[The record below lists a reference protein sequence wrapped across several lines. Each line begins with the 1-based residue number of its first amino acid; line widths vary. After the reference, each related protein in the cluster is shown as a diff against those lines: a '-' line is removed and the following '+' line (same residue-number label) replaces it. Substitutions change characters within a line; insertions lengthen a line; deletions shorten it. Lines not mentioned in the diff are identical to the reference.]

1 MGLNFRKSISLGK
14 GLKLNLSKSGPS
26 VSFGKSGFRQS
37 VNLKG
42 QARTTVGIPGTG
54 IYYTKNTNVKNVV
67 SGLTGGLTGK
77 GADAKGKKAAGKA
90 AAEPKAAA
98 AKAPKGTKA
107 AGAAA
112 AGAAAGATAAA
123 AKPAVNEELIAAS
136 KAKIEEFAAGI
147 DALKSVH
154 KQSDGYIDWE
164 AIANGAV
171 SGKLKELQ
179 PFAQS
184 VIAGDIDAYFKV
196 IAEVGPFDDLLEYGS
211 GFEVG
216 TDDPNLLEIE
226 FQVKSDDIIPTQYPD
241 MKANGEI
248 VMKDFTK
255 SAYYEL
261 VQDYVS
267 STMLRV
273 ARDTFALLPVKQ
285 VIIHAVDKVLNPATG
300 NDEEVTIAS
309 VKIKRDALATLNF
322 ERIDPSDCLESFESN
337 VKFKK
342 TTGYAPVDRVLA

>member
-54 IYYTKNTNVKNVV
+54 VYYTKTSNVKNIV
-67 SGLTGGLTGK
+67 GGLTGK
-77 GADAKGKKAAGKA
+77 DDSKGKKSTK
-90 AAEPKAAA
+90 KDTA
-98 AKAPKGTKA
+98 AKGSSTKA
-107 AGAAA
+107 AK
-112 AGAAAGATAAA
+112 TA
-123 AKPAVNEELIAAS
+123 PAEKQANEELIAKS
-136 KAKIEEFAAGI
+136 KAQLEEFAAGI
-147 DALKSVH
+147 EALKSVH

-171 SGKLKELQ
+171 SGQMKELQ

-184 VIAGDIDAYFKV
+184 VLTGDIDSYFKV
-196 IAEVGPFDDLLEYGS
+196 IEQVGPFDDLLEYGS

-216 TDDPNLLEIE
+216 TDDPKMMEIE

-241 MKANGEI
+241 MKASGEI
-248 VMKDFTK
+248 VMKDFSK

-273 ARDTFALLPVKQ
+273 ARDTFALLPVQQ
-285 VIIHAVDKVLNPATG
+285 VIIHAVDRVLNPATG
-300 NDEEVTIAS
+300 NDEEVTICS
-309 VKIKRDALATLNF
+309 VRLKRDALATLNF
-322 ERIDPSDCLESFESN
+322 ERIDPSDCLESFECN

-342 TTGYAPVDRVLA
+342 TSGYSPVDRVLA

>member
-67 SGLTGGLTGK
+67 SGLTGK
-77 GADAKGKKAAGKA
+77 AQEAKNKKAAGKA
-90 AAEPKAAA
+90 AAEPKAA
-98 AKAPKGTKA
+98 KAPKGTKA
-107 AGAAA
+107 AAGVA

-136 KAKIEEFAAGI
+136 KAKVEEFAAGI
-147 DALKSVH
+147 EALKSVH

-164 AIANGAV
+164 AVANGAV
-171 SGKLKELQ
+171 SGQMKELQ

-184 VIAGDIDAYFKV
+184 VLAGDIDSYFKV

-216 TDDPNLLEIE
+216 TDDPSLLEIE

-241 MKANGEI
+241 MKASGEI

-273 ARDTFALLPVKQ
+273 ARDTFALLPVRQ

-322 ERIDPSDCLESFESN
+322 ERIDPSECLESFESN

>member
-67 SGLTGGLTGK
+67 SGLTGK
-77 GADAKGKKAAGKA
+77 ANDAKNKKAAESKT
-90 AAEPKAAA
+90 
-98 AKAPKGTKA
+98 AKAPKGAKA
-107 AGAAA
+107 AGA
-112 AGAAAGATAAA
+112 AGAAAGTKAA

-136 KAKIEEFAAGI
+136 KAKVEEFAAGI
-147 DALKSVH
+147 EALKSVH

-171 SGKLKELQ
+171 SGQMKELQ

-184 VIAGDIDAYFKV
+184 VLAGDIDAYFKV

-216 TDDPNLLEIE
+216 TDDPKVMQIE
-226 FQVKSDDIIPTQYPD
+226 FQVKSDSIVPTQYPD
-241 MKANGEI
+241 MKANGEL

-273 ARDTFALLPVKQ
+273 ARDTFALLPVQ
-285 VIIHAVDKVLNPATG
+285 YVLIHAVDKILNPATG

-322 ERIDPSDCLESFESN
+322 ERIDPSECLESFESN

>member
-67 SGLTGGLTGK
+67 SGLTGK
-77 GADAKGKKAAGKA
+77 AQEAKNKKAAGKA
-90 AAEPKAAA
+90 AAEPKAA
-98 AKAPKGTKA
+98 KAPKGTKA
-107 AGAAA
+107 AAGVA

-136 KAKIEEFAAGI
+136 KAKVEEFAAEI
-147 DALKSVH
+147 EALKSVH

-164 AIANGAV
+164 AVANGAV
-171 SGKLKELQ
+171 SGQMKELQ

-184 VIAGDIDAYFKV
+184 VLAGDIDSYFKV

-216 TDDPNLLEIE
+216 TDDPSLLEIE

-273 ARDTFALLPVKQ
+273 ARDTFALLPVRQ

>member
-37 VNLKG
+37 INLKG

-54 IYYTKNTNVKNVV
+54 VYYTKTSNVKNVV
-67 SGLTGGLTGK
+67 GGLTGK
-77 GADAKGKKAAGKA
+77 DTKGKKGKA
-90 AAEPKAAA
+90 DADSKKA
-98 AKAPKGTKA
+98 AKAAP
-107 AGAAA
+107 
-112 AGAAAGATAAA
+112 A
-123 AKPAVNEELIAAS
+123 AKANTEELIAQSQAQ
-136 KAKIEEFAAGI
+136 IQEFAAGI
-147 DALKSVH
+147 EALKSVH

-164 AIANGAV
+164 TIKNGAV
-171 SGKLKELQ
+171 SGELRELV
-179 PFAQS
+179 PFAES
-184 VIAGDIDAYFKV
+184 VLAGDIDSYYKV

-216 TDDPNLLEIE
+216 TDDPRMLEVE
-226 FQVKSDDIIPTQYPD
+226 FQVKSDEIIPTEYPD
-241 MKANGEI
+241 MKASGEL
-248 VMKDFTK
+248 VMKEFSK

-273 ARDTFALLPVKQ
+273 ARDSFALLPIQQ

-300 NDEEVTIAS
+300 NDEEVTICS

-322 ERIDPSDCLESFESN
+322 ERIDPSDCLESFECN

-342 TTGYAPVDRVLA
+342 TSGYSPVDRVLA

>member
-54 IYYTKNTNVKNVV
+54 VYYTKTSNVKNIV
-67 SGLTGGLTGK
+67 GGLTGK
-77 GADAKGKKAAGKA
+77 DDSKGKKSTKKDTAAKGSSTK
-90 AAEPKAAA
+90 A
-98 AKAPKGTKA
+98 AKAAP
-107 AGAAA
+107 
-112 AGAAAGATAAA
+112 A
-123 AKPAVNEELIAAS
+123 AKQVNEELIAQS
-136 KAKIEEFAAGI
+136 KAKLEEFAAGI
-147 DALKSVH
+147 EALKSVH

-164 AIANGAV
+164 AVANGAV
-171 SGKLKELQ
+171 SGQIRELQ

-184 VIAGDIDAYFKV
+184 VLAGDIDAYFRV
-196 IAEVGPFDDLLEYGS
+196 IEQVGPFDDLLEYGS

-216 TDDPNLLEIE
+216 TDDPKIMEIE
-226 FQVKSDDIIPTQYPD
+226 FQVKSGDIIPTQYPD
-241 MKANGEI
+241 MKASGEI
-248 VMKDFTK
+248 VMKDFSK
-255 SAYYEL
+255 SAYFEL

-273 ARDTFALLPVKQ
+273 ARDTFALLPVQ
-285 VIIHAVDKVLNPATG
+285 TVIIHAVDKILNPATG

-309 VKIKRDALATLNF
+309 AKIKRDAMATLNF

-342 TTGYAPVDRVLA
+342 TTGYSPVDRVLP

>member
-54 IYYTKNTNVKNVV
+54 VYYTKTSNVKNIV
-67 SGLTGGLTGK
+67 GGLTGK
-77 GADAKGKKAAGKA
+77 DDSKGKKSTKKDTAAKGSSTK
-90 AAEPKAAA
+90 A
-98 AKAPKGTKA
+98 AKAAP
-107 AGAAA
+107 
-112 AGAAAGATAAA
+112 A
-123 AKPAVNEELIAAS
+123 AKQVNEELIAQS
-136 KAKIEEFAAGI
+136 KAQLEEFAAGI
-147 DALKSVH
+147 EALKSVH

-164 AIANGAV
+164 AVANGAV
-171 SGKLKELQ
+171 SGQIRELQ

-184 VIAGDIDAYFKV
+184 VLAGDIDAYFRV
-196 IAEVGPFDDLLEYGS
+196 IEQVGPFDDLLEYGS

-216 TDDPNLLEIE
+216 TDDPKIMEIE
-226 FQVKSDDIIPTQYPD
+226 FQVKSGDIIPTQYPD
-241 MKANGEI
+241 MKASGEI
-248 VMKDFTK
+248 VMKDFSK
-255 SAYYEL
+255 SAYFER

-273 ARDTFALLPVKQ
+273 ARDTFALLPVQ
-285 VIIHAVDKVLNPATG
+285 TVIIHAVDKILNPATG

-309 VKIKRDALATLNF
+309 AKIKRDAMATLNF

-342 TTGYAPVDRVLA
+342 TTGYSPVDRVLP

>member
-1 MGLNFRKSISLGK
+1 MHMGLNFRKSISLGK

-54 IYYTKNTNVKNVV
+54 IYYTKTNNVKNLV
-67 SGLTGGLTGK
+67 GGLTGNK
-77 GADAKGKKAAGKA
+77 ETASKGKKGSGKA
-90 AAEPKAAA
+90 SETKASSKGASAKA
-98 AKAPKGTKA
+98 AKAAP
-107 AGAAA
+107 
-112 AGAAAGATAAA
+112 A
-123 AKPAVNEELIAAS
+123 AKQVNEELIAQS
-136 KAKIEEFAAGI
+136 KAQLEEFAAGI
-147 DALKSVH
+147 EALKSIH

-164 AIANGAV
+164 AVANGAV
-171 SGKLKELQ
+171 SGQIKELQ

-184 VIAGDIDAYFKV
+184 VLAGDIDAYFRV
-196 IAEVGPFDDLLEYGS
+196 IEQVGPFDDLLEYGS

-216 TDDPNLLEIE
+216 TDDPKMMEIE
-226 FQVKSDDIIPTQYPD
+226 FQVKSDSIIPTQYPD
-241 MKANGEI
+241 MKASGEI
-248 VMKDFTK
+248 VMKDFSK

-273 ARDTFALLPVKQ
+273 ARDTFALLPVQQ

-300 NDEEVTIAS
+300 NDEEVTVCS

-337 VKFKK
+337 VKFRK
-342 TTGYAPVDRVLA
+342 TTGYAPVDRILA

>member
-67 SGLTGGLTGK
+67 GALTGK
-77 GADAKGKKAAGKA
+77 KDDAKGKKAAGKG
-90 AAEPKAAA
+90 AAESKAASGKAASAKA
-98 AKAPKGTKA
+98 AKAAPA
-107 AGAAA
+107 A
-112 AGAAAGATAAA
+112 
-123 AKPAVNEELIAAS
+123 PAVNEELIAKS
-136 KAKIEEFAAGI
+136 KAQVEEFAAGI
-147 DALKSVH
+147 EALKSVH

-164 AIANGAV
+164 AVANGAV
-171 SGKLKELQ
+171 GQYKELQ

-184 VIAGDIDAYFKV
+184 VLAGDIDAYFKV

-216 TDDPNLLEIE
+216 TDDPKMLEIE
-226 FQVKSDDIIPTQYPD
+226 FQVKSDSIIPTQYPD

-248 VMKDFTK
+248 VMKDFSKT
-255 SAYYEL
+255 AYYEL

-273 ARDTFALLPVKQ
+273 ARDTFALLPVQ
-285 VIIHAVDKVLNPATG
+285 IVIIHAVDKVLNPATG
-300 NDEEVTIAS
+300 NDEEVTVCSA
-309 VKIKRDALATLNF
+309 KIKRDALATLNF

-337 VKFKK
+337 VKFRK
-342 TTGYAPVDRVLA
+342 TAGYAPVDRVLA

>member
-1 MGLNFRKSISLGK
+1 MGLDFRKSISLGK

-67 SGLTGGLTGK
+67 SGLTGK
-77 GADAKGKKAAGKA
+77 AQEAKNKKAAGKA
-90 AAEPKAAA
+90 AAEPKAA
-98 AKAPKGTKA
+98 KAPKGTKA
-107 AGAAA
+107 AAGVA

-136 KAKIEEFAAGI
+136 KAKVEEFAAGI
-147 DALKSVH
+147 EALKSVH

-164 AIANGAV
+164 AVANGAV
-171 SGKLKELQ
+171 SGQMKELQ

-184 VIAGDIDAYFKV
+184 VLAGDIDSYFKV

-216 TDDPNLLEIE
+216 TDDPSLLEIE

-241 MKANGEI
+241 MKASGEI

-273 ARDTFALLPVKQ
+273 ARDTFALLPVRQ

>member
-37 VNLKG
+37 INLKG
-42 QARTTVGIPGTG
+42 NARTTVGIPGTG

-67 SGLTGGLTGK
+67 SSLTGK
-77 GADAKGKKAAGKA
+77 AQDAKNKKAAGKA
-90 AAEPKAAA
+90 AAEPKAAKG
-98 AKAPKGTKA
+98 AK
-107 AGAAA
+107 AAA
-112 AGAAAGATAAA
+112 AGAAGAAVGAKAA

-147 DALKSVH
+147 EALKSVH

-164 AIANGAV
+164 ALANGAV
-171 SGKLKELQ
+171 SGQLKELQ

-184 VIAGDIDAYFKV
+184 VLAGDIDAYFNV

-216 TDDPNLLEIE
+216 TDDPQIMQIE
-226 FQVKSDDIIPTQYPD
+226 FQVKSGDIVPTQYPD
-241 MKANGEI
+241 MKANGEL

-273 ARDTFALLPVKQ
+273 ARDTFALLPVKT
-285 VIIHAVDKVLNPATG
+285 VLIHAVDKVLNPATG

-337 VKFKK
+337 IRFKK

>member
-54 IYYTKNTNVKNVV
+54 IYYTKTSNVKNIV
-67 SGLTGGLTGK
+67 GGLTGK
-77 GADAKGKKAAGKA
+77 DDSKGKKSTK
-90 AAEPKAAA
+90 KDTT
-98 AKAPKGTKA
+98 AKGSSTKA
-107 AGAAA
+107 AKVAP
-112 AGAAAGATAAA
+112 A
-123 AKPAVNEELIAAS
+123 AKQVNEELIAQS
-136 KAKIEEFAAGI
+136 KAQLEEFAAGI
-147 DALKSVH
+147 EALKSVH

-164 AIANGAV
+164 SVANGAV
-171 SGKLKELQ
+171 SGQIRELQ

-184 VIAGDIDAYFKV
+184 VLAGDIDAYFRV
-196 IAEVGPFDDLLEYGS
+196 IEQVGPFDDLLEYGS

-216 TDDPNLLEIE
+216 TDDPKIMEIE
-226 FQVKSDDIIPTQYPD
+226 FQVKSGDIIPTQYPD
-241 MKANGEI
+241 MKASGEI
-248 VMKDFTK
+248 VMKDFSK
-255 SAYYEL
+255 SAYFEL

-273 ARDTFALLPVKQ
+273 ARDTFALLPVQ
-285 VIIHAVDKVLNPATG
+285 TVIIHAVDKILNPATG

-309 VKIKRDALATLNF
+309 AKIKRDAMATLNF

-342 TTGYAPVDRVLA
+342 TTGYSPVDRVLP

>member
-67 SGLTGGLTGK
+67 SGLTGK
-77 GADAKGKKAAGKA
+77 ANDAKNKKAADTK
-90 AAEPKAAA
+90 A
-98 AKAPKGTKA
+98 AKAPKGAK
-107 AGAAA
+107 A
-112 AGAAAGATAAA
+112 AGAAAGAAGVAAGTKA

-136 KAKIEEFAAGI
+136 KAKVEEFAAGI
-147 DALKSVH
+147 EALKSVH

-171 SGKLKELQ
+171 GQFKELQ

-184 VIAGDIDAYFKV
+184 VLAGDIDAYFNV

-216 TDDPNLLEIE
+216 TDDPKVMQIE
-226 FQVKSDDIIPTQYPD
+226 FQVKSDDVVPTQYPD
-241 MKANGEI
+241 MKASGEL

-273 ARDTFALLPVKQ
+273 ARDTFALLPVQ
-285 VIIHAVDKVLNPATG
+285 YVLVHAVDKILNPATG

>member
-67 SGLTGGLTGK
+67 SGLTGK
-77 GADAKGKKAAGKA
+77 AQEAKNKKAAGKA
-90 AAEPKAAA
+90 AVEPKA

-107 AGAAA
+107 AAGVA

-136 KAKIEEFAAGI
+136 KAKVEEFAAGI
-147 DALKSVH
+147 EALKSVH

-164 AIANGAV
+164 AVANGAV
-171 SGKLKELQ
+171 SGQMKELQ

-184 VIAGDIDAYFKV
+184 VLAGDIDSYFKV

-216 TDDPNLLEIE
+216 TDDPSLLEIE

-241 MKANGEI
+241 MKASGEI

-273 ARDTFALLPVKQ
+273 ARDTFALLPVRQ

>member
-54 IYYTKNTNVKNVV
+54 IYYTKTNNVKNLV
-67 SGLTGGLTGK
+67 GGLTGNKETAAK
-77 GADAKGKKAAGKA
+77 GKKGAGKAADAKGSAGKGTGKA
-90 AAEPKAAA
+90 AAVKAAPA
-98 AKAPKGTKA
+98 AKQ
-107 AGAAA
+107 
-112 AGAAAGATAAA
+112 
-123 AKPAVNEELIAAS
+123 VNEELIAQS
-136 KAKIEEFAAGI
+136 KAKLEEFAAGI
-147 DALKSVH
+147 EALKSVH

-164 AIANGAV
+164 AVANGAV
-171 SGKLKELQ
+171 SGQIRELQ

-184 VIAGDIDAYFKV
+184 VLAGDIDAYFKV
-196 IAEVGPFDDLLEYGS
+196 IEQVDPFDDLLEYGS

-216 TDDPNLLEIE
+216 TDDPKMMEIE
-226 FQVKSDDIIPTQYPD
+226 FQVKSSEIIPTEYPD
-241 MKANGEI
+241 MKASGEI
-248 VMKDFTK
+248 VMKAFSKT
-255 SAYYEL
+255 AYYEL

-273 ARDTFALLPVKQ
+273 ARDTFALLPVQQ

-300 NDEEVTIAS
+300 NDEEVTICS
-309 VKIKRDALATLNF
+309 VRIKRDAMATLNF
-322 ERIDPSDCLESFESN
+322 ERIDPSDCVESFESN
-337 VKFKK
+337 VKFRK
-342 TTGYAPVDRVLA
+342 TTGYAPVDRILA

>member
-37 VNLKG
+37 INLKG

-54 IYYTKNTNVKNVV
+54 IYYTKTNDVKKVV
-67 SGLTGGLTGK
+67 GGLTGK
-77 GADAKGKKAAGKA
+77 FQDAKAKKAAGKT
-90 AAEPKAAA
+90 AAEPKAP
-98 AKAPKGTKA
+98 KATKA
-107 AGAAA
+107 AAPAP
-112 AGAAAGATAAA
+112 
-123 AKPAVNEELIAAS
+123 AKSAVNEELIAQS
-136 KAKIEEFAAGI
+136 KARVEEFAAGI

-164 AIANGAV
+164 AVANGAV
-171 SGKLKELQ
+171 SGQLKELQ

-184 VIAGDIDAYFKV
+184 VLAGDIDAYFQV
-196 IAEVGPFDDLLEYGS
+196 ISEVGPFDDLLEYGS

-216 TDDPNLLEIE
+216 TDDPKKMEIE
-226 FQVKSDDIIPTQYPD
+226 FQVKSDSVIPTQYPD

-273 ARDTFALLPVKQ
+273 ARDTFALLPVQQ

-300 NDEEVTIAS
+300 NDEEVTICS
-309 VKIKRDALATLNF
+309 VRLKRDALATLNF

-342 TTGYAPVDRVLA
+342 TTGYSPVDRILA

>member
-14 GLKLNLSKSGPS
+14 GLKLHLSKSGPS

-67 SGLTGGLTGK
+67 SGLTGK
-77 GADAKGKKAAGKA
+77 AQEAKNKKAAGKA
-90 AAEPKAAA
+90 AAEPKAA
-98 AKAPKGTKA
+98 KAPKGTKA
-107 AGAAA
+107 AAGVA

-136 KAKIEEFAAGI
+136 KAKVEEFAAGI
-147 DALKSVH
+147 EALKSVH

-164 AIANGAV
+164 AVANGAV
-171 SGKLKELQ
+171 SGQMKELQ

-184 VIAGDIDAYFKV
+184 VLAGDIDSYFKV

-216 TDDPNLLEIE
+216 TDDPSLLEIE

-241 MKANGEI
+241 MKASGEI

-273 ARDTFALLPVKQ
+273 ARDTFALLPVRQ

>member
-37 VNLKG
+37 INLKG

-67 SGLTGGLTGK
+67 GGLTGK
-77 GADAKGKKAAGKA
+77 VNDAKNKKAADTK
-90 AAEPKAAA
+90 A
-98 AKAPKGTKA
+98 AKAPKGAK
-107 AGAAA
+107 A
-112 AGAAAGATAAA
+112 AGAAAGAAGAAGVAAGTKA

-136 KAKIEEFAAGI
+136 KAKVEEFAAGI
-147 DALKSVH
+147 EALKSVH

-171 SGKLKELQ
+171 GQFKDLQ

-184 VIAGDIDAYFKV
+184 VLAGDIDAYFNV

-216 TDDPNLLEIE
+216 TDDPKVMQIE
-226 FQVKSDDIIPTQYPD
+226 FQVKSDDVVPTQYPD
-241 MKANGEI
+241 MKANGEL

-273 ARDTFALLPVKQ
+273 ARDTFALLPVQ
-285 VIIHAVDKVLNPATG
+285 YVLVHAVDKILNPATG

-337 VKFKK
+337 VKFRK

>member
-54 IYYTKNTNVKNVV
+54 IYYTKTNNVKNLV
-67 SGLTGGLTGK
+67 GGLTGNKNTSAK
-77 GADAKGKKAAGKA
+77 GKKGTGKAADAKGTSGKA
-90 AAEPKAAA
+90 AAKSAKAAPA
-98 AKAPKGTKA
+98 AKQ
-107 AGAAA
+107 
-112 AGAAAGATAAA
+112 
-123 AKPAVNEELIAAS
+123 VNEELIAQS
-136 KAKIEEFAAGI
+136 KAKLEEFAAGI
-147 DALKSVH
+147 EALKSVH

-171 SGKLKELQ
+171 SGQFKSLQ

-184 VIAGDIDAYFKV
+184 VLAGDIDAYFKV
-196 IAEVGPFDDLLEYGS
+196 IEQVDPFDDLLEYGS

-216 TDDPNLLEIE
+216 TDDPKMMEIE
-226 FQVKSDDIIPTQYPD
+226 FQVKSGEIIPTEYPD
-241 MKANGEI
+241 MKASGEI
-248 VMKDFTK
+248 VMKAFSK

-273 ARDTFALLPVKQ
+273 ARDTFALLPVQQ

-300 NDEEVTIAS
+300 NDEEVTICS
-309 VKIKRDALATLNF
+309 VKIKRDAMATLNF

-337 VKFKK
+337 VKFRK
-342 TTGYAPVDRVLA
+342 TAGYAPVDRILA

>member
-54 IYYTKNTNVKNVV
+54 VYYTKTSNVKNIV
-67 SGLTGGLTGK
+67 GGLTGK
-77 GADAKGKKAAGKA
+77 DDSKGKKSTKKDTAAKGSSTK
-90 AAEPKAAA
+90 A
-98 AKAPKGTKA
+98 AKAAP
-107 AGAAA
+107 
-112 AGAAAGATAAA
+112 A
-123 AKPAVNEELIAAS
+123 AKQVNEELIAQS
-136 KAKIEEFAAGI
+136 KAQLEEFAAGI
-147 DALKSVH
+147 EALKSVH

-164 AIANGAV
+164 ALANGAV
-171 SGKLKELQ
+171 SGQIRELQ

-184 VIAGDIDAYFKV
+184 VLAGDIDAYFRV
-196 IAEVGPFDDLLEYGS
+196 IEQVGPFDDLLEYGS

-216 TDDPNLLEIE
+216 TDDPKIMEIE
-226 FQVKSDDIIPTQYPD
+226 FQVKSGDIIPTQYPD
-241 MKANGEI
+241 MKASGEI
-248 VMKDFTK
+248 VMKDFSK
-255 SAYYEL
+255 SAYFEL

-273 ARDTFALLPVKQ
+273 ARDTFALLPVQ
-285 VIIHAVDKVLNPATG
+285 TVIIHAVDKILNPATG

-309 VKIKRDALATLNF
+309 AKIKRDAMATLNF

-342 TTGYAPVDRVLA
+342 TTGYSPVDRVLP

>member
-54 IYYTKNTNVKNVV
+54 VYYTKTSNVKNIV
-67 SGLTGGLTGK
+67 GGLTGK
-77 GADAKGKKAAGKA
+77 DDSKGKKSTKKDTAAKGSSTK
-90 AAEPKAAA
+90 A
-98 AKAPKGTKA
+98 AKAAP
-107 AGAAA
+107 
-112 AGAAAGATAAA
+112 A
-123 AKPAVNEELIAAS
+123 AKQVNEELIAQS
-136 KAKIEEFAAGI
+136 KAQLEEFAAGI
-147 DALKSVH
+147 EALKSVH

-164 AIANGAV
+164 AVANGAV
-171 SGKLKELQ
+171 SGQIRELQ

-184 VIAGDIDAYFKV
+184 VLAGDIDAYFRV
-196 IAEVGPFDDLLEYGS
+196 IEQVGPFDDLLEYGS

-216 TDDPNLLEIE
+216 TDDPKIMEIE
-226 FQVKSDDIIPTQYPD
+226 FQVKSGDIIPTQYPD
-241 MKANGEI
+241 MKASGEI
-248 VMKDFTK
+248 VMKDFSK
-255 SAYYEL
+255 SAYFEL

-273 ARDTFALLPVKQ
+273 ARDTFALLPVQ
-285 VIIHAVDKVLNPATG
+285 TVIIHAVDKILNPATG

-309 VKIKRDALATLNF
+309 AKIKRDAMATLNF

-337 VKFKK
+337 VKFKT
-342 TTGYAPVDRVLA
+342 TTGYSPVDRVLP

>member
-54 IYYTKNTNVKNVV
+54 VYYTKTSNVKNIV
-67 SGLTGGLTGK
+67 GGLTGK
-77 GADAKGKKAAGKA
+77 DDSKGKKSTKKDTAAKGSSTKVAKA
-90 AAEPKAAA
+90 APA
-98 AKAPKGTKA
+98 AKQ
-107 AGAAA
+107 
-112 AGAAAGATAAA
+112 
-123 AKPAVNEELIAAS
+123 VNEELIAQS
-136 KAKIEEFAAGI
+136 KAQLEEFAAGI
-147 DALKSVH
+147 EALKSVH

-164 AIANGAV
+164 AVANGAV
-171 SGKLKELQ
+171 SGQIRELQ

-184 VIAGDIDAYFKV
+184 VLAGDIDAYFRV
-196 IAEVGPFDDLLEYGS
+196 IEQVGPFDDLLEYGS

-216 TDDPNLLEIE
+216 TDDPKIMEIE
-226 FQVKSDDIIPTQYPD
+226 FQVKSGDIIPTQYPD
-241 MKANGEI
+241 MKASGEI
-248 VMKDFTK
+248 VMKDFSK
-255 SAYYEL
+255 SAYFEL

-273 ARDTFALLPVKQ
+273 ARDTFALLPVQ
-285 VIIHAVDKVLNPATG
+285 TVIIHAVDKILNPATG

-309 VKIKRDALATLNF
+309 AKIKRDAMATLNF

-342 TTGYAPVDRVLA
+342 TTGYSPVDRVLP

>member
-37 VNLKG
+37 INLKG

-54 IYYTKNTNVKNVV
+54 VYYTKTSNVKNVV
-67 SGLTGGLTGK
+67 GGLTGK
-77 GADAKGKKAAGKA
+77 DTKGKKGKA
-90 AAEPKAAA
+90 DADSKKA
-98 AKAPKGTKA
+98 AKAAP
-107 AGAAA
+107 
-112 AGAAAGATAAA
+112 A
-123 AKPAVNEELIAAS
+123 AKANNEELIAQSQAQ
-136 KAKIEEFAAGI
+136 IQEFAAGI
-147 DALKSVH
+147 EALKSVH

-164 AIANGAV
+164 TIKNGAV
-171 SGKLKELQ
+171 SGELRELV
-179 PFAQS
+179 PFAES
-184 VIAGDIDAYFKV
+184 VLAGDIDSYYKV

-216 TDDPNLLEIE
+216 TDDPRMLEVE
-226 FQVKSDDIIPTQYPD
+226 FQVKSDEIIPTEYPD
-241 MKANGEI
+241 MKASGEL
-248 VMKDFTK
+248 VMKDFSK

-273 ARDTFALLPVKQ
+273 ARDSFALLPIQQ

-300 NDEEVTIAS
+300 NDEEVTICS

-322 ERIDPSDCLESFESN
+322 ERIDPSDCLESFECN

-342 TTGYAPVDRVLA
+342 TSGYSPVDRVLA

>member
-26 VSFGKSGFRQS
+26 VSFGK
-37 VNLKG
+37 NLKG

-54 IYYTKNTNVKNVV
+54 IYYTKTSNVKNLV
-67 SGLTGGLTGK
+67 GGLTGK
-77 GADAKGKKAAGKA
+77 DDSKGKKSTKKDTAAKGTSAKA
-90 AAEPKAAA
+90 AKEAKAAP
-98 AKAPKGTKA
+98 AKQ
-107 AGAAA
+107 
-112 AGAAAGATAAA
+112 
-123 AKPAVNEELIAAS
+123 VNEELIAES
-136 KAKIEEFAAGI
+136 KARLEEFAQGI
-147 DALKSVH
+147 EALKSVH

-164 AIANGAV
+164 AVANGAV
-171 SGKLKELQ
+171 SGQIKELQ

-184 VIAGDIDAYFKV
+184 VLAGDIDAYFRV
-196 IAEVGPFDDLLEYGS
+196 IEQVGPFDDLLEYGS

-216 TDDPNLLEIE
+216 TDDPKMMEIE
-226 FQVKSDDIIPTQYPD
+226 FQVKSDEIIPTQYPD
-241 MKANGEI
+241 MKASGEI
-248 VMKDFTK
+248 VMKDFSK

-273 ARDTFALLPVKQ
+273 ARDTFALLPV
-285 VIIHAVDKVLNPATG
+285 HKVLNPATG
-300 NDEEVTIAS
+300 NDEEVTICSA
-309 VKIKRDALATLNF
+309 KIKRDAMATLNF

-342 TTGYAPVDRVLA
+342 TTGYSPVDRVLA

>member
-67 SGLTGGLTGK
+67 GALTGK
-77 GADAKGKKAAGKA
+77 KDDAKGKKAAGKG
-90 AAEPKAAA
+90 AAETKAASGKAAPAKA
-98 AKAPKGTKA
+98 AKAAPA
-107 AGAAA
+107 A
-112 AGAAAGATAAA
+112 
-123 AKPAVNEELIAAS
+123 PAVNEELIAKS
-136 KAKIEEFAAGI
+136 KAQVEEFAAGI
-147 DALKSVH
+147 EALKSVH

-164 AIANGAV
+164 AVANGAV
-171 SGKLKELQ
+171 GQYKELQ

-184 VIAGDIDAYFKV
+184 VLAGDIDAYFKV

-216 TDDPNLLEIE
+216 TDDPKMLEIE
-226 FQVKSDDIIPTQYPD
+226 FQVKSDAIIPTQYPD

-248 VMKDFTK
+248 VMKDFSKT
-255 SAYYEL
+255 AYYEL

-273 ARDTFALLPVKQ
+273 ARDTFALLPVQ
-285 VIIHAVDKVLNPATG
+285 TVIIHAVDKVLNPATG
-300 NDEEVTIAS
+300 NDEEVTVCSA
-309 VKIKRDALATLNF
+309 KIKRDALATLNF

-337 VKFKK
+337 VKFRK
-342 TTGYAPVDRVLA
+342 TAGYAPVDRVLA

>member
-54 IYYTKNTNVKNVV
+54 IYYTKTNNVKNLV
-67 SGLTGGLTGK
+67 GGLTGNKDTAAK
-77 GADAKGKKAAGKA
+77 GKKGTGKAADAKGSAGKGTGKA
-90 AAEPKAAA
+90 AAVKAAPA
-98 AKAPKGTKA
+98 AKQ
-107 AGAAA
+107 
-112 AGAAAGATAAA
+112 
-123 AKPAVNEELIAAS
+123 VNEELIAQS
-136 KAKIEEFAAGI
+136 KAKLEEFAAGI
-147 DALKSVH
+147 EALKSVH

-164 AIANGAV
+164 AVANGAV
-171 SGKLKELQ
+171 SGQIRELQ

-184 VIAGDIDAYFKV
+184 VLAGDIDAYFKV
-196 IAEVGPFDDLLEYGS
+196 IEQVDPFDDLLEYGS

-216 TDDPNLLEIE
+216 TDDPKMMEIE
-226 FQVKSDDIIPTQYPD
+226 FQVKSSEIIPTEYPD
-241 MKANGEI
+241 MKASGEI
-248 VMKDFTK
+248 VMKAFSKT
-255 SAYYEL
+255 AYYEL

-273 ARDTFALLPVKQ
+273 ARDTFALLPVQQ

-300 NDEEVTIAS
+300 NDEEVTICS
-309 VKIKRDALATLNF
+309 VRIKRDAMATLNF
-322 ERIDPSDCLESFESN
+322 ERIDPSDCVESFESN
-337 VKFKK
+337 VKFRK
-342 TTGYAPVDRVLA
+342 TTGYAPVDRILA

>member
-54 IYYTKNTNVKNVV
+54 IYYTKTNNVKNLV
-67 SGLTGGLTGK
+67 GGLTGK
-77 GADAKGKKAAGKA
+77 DDSKGKKSTKKDTAAKGTSAKA
-90 AAEPKAAA
+90 AKEAKAAPA
-98 AKAPKGTKA
+98 AKQ
-107 AGAAA
+107 
-112 AGAAAGATAAA
+112 
-123 AKPAVNEELIAAS
+123 VNEELIAES
-136 KAKIEEFAAGI
+136 KARLEEFAAGI
-147 DALKSVH
+147 EALKSVH

-164 AIANGAV
+164 AVANGAV
-171 SGKLKELQ
+171 SGQIKELQ

-184 VIAGDIDAYFKV
+184 VLAGDIDAYFRV
-196 IAEVGPFDDLLEYGS
+196 IEQVGPFDDLLEYGS

-216 TDDPNLLEIE
+216 TDDPKMVEIE

-241 MKANGEI
+241 MKASGEI
-248 VMKDFTK
+248 VMKDFSK

-273 ARDTFALLPVKQ
+273 ARDTFALLPVQQ

-300 NDEEVTIAS
+300 NDEEVTICSA
-309 VKIKRDALATLNF
+309 KIKRDAMATLNF

-342 TTGYAPVDRVLA
+342 TTGYSPVDRVLA

>member
-37 VNLKG
+37 INLKG
-42 QARTTVGIPGTG
+42 NARTTVGIPGTG

-67 SGLTGGLTGK
+67 SSLTGK
-77 GADAKGKKAAGKA
+77 AQDAKNKKAAGKA
-90 AAEPKAAA
+90 AAEPKAA
-98 AKAPKGTKA
+98 KSTK
-107 AGAAA
+107 AAA
-112 AGAAAGATAAA
+112 AGAAGAAVGAKAA

-147 DALKSVH
+147 EALKSVH

-164 AIANGAV
+164 ALANGAV
-171 SGKLKELQ
+171 SGQLKELQ

-184 VIAGDIDAYFKV
+184 VLAGDIDAYFNV

-216 TDDPNLLEIE
+216 TDDPQIMQIE
-226 FQVKSDDIIPTQYPD
+226 FQVKSGDIVPTQYPD
-241 MKANGEI
+241 MKANGEL

-273 ARDTFALLPVKQ
+273 ARDTFALLPVKT
-285 VIIHAVDKVLNPATG
+285 VLIHAVDKVLNPATG

-337 VKFKK
+337 IRFKK

>member
-67 SGLTGGLTGK
+67 GGLTAGLTGK
-77 GADAKGKKAAGKA
+77 GADAKGKKAA
-90 AAEPKAAA
+90 EPKAAA
-98 AKAPKGTKA
+98 AKAPKGAKA
-107 AGAAA
+107 APAAA
-112 AGAAAGATAAA
+112 AP
-123 AKPAVNEELIAAS
+123 AKSSVNEELIAQS
-136 KAKIEEFAAGI
+136 KAKLEEFAAGI
-147 DALKSVH
+147 EALKSIH

-171 SGKLKELQ
+171 SGQMKELQ

-184 VIAGDIDAYFKV
+184 VIAGDIDSYFKV
-196 IAEVGPFDDLLEYGS
+196 ISEVGPFDDLLEYGS

-216 TDDPNLLEIE
+216 TDDPKKLEIE

-241 MKANGEI
+241 MKASGEI

-273 ARDTFALLPVKQ
+273 ARDTFALLPVQQ

-309 VKIKRDALATLNF
+309 AKIKRDALATLNF
-322 ERIDPSDCLESFESN
+322 ERIDPSDCLENFESN

-342 TTGYAPVDRVLA
+342 TTGYAPVDRILA

>member
-54 IYYTKNTNVKNVV
+54 IYYTKTSNVKNIV
-67 SGLTGGLTGK
+67 GGLTGK
-77 GADAKGKKAAGKA
+77 DDSKGKKSTKKDTAAKGSSTK
-90 AAEPKAAA
+90 A
-98 AKAPKGTKA
+98 AKAAP
-107 AGAAA
+107 
-112 AGAAAGATAAA
+112 A
-123 AKPAVNEELIAAS
+123 AKQVNEELIAQS
-136 KAKIEEFAAGI
+136 KAQLEEFAAGI
-147 DALKSVH
+147 EALKSVH

-164 AIANGAV
+164 AVANGAV
-171 SGKLKELQ
+171 SGQIRELQ

-184 VIAGDIDAYFKV
+184 VLAGDIDAYFRV
-196 IAEVGPFDDLLEYGS
+196 IEQVGPFDDLLEYGS

-216 TDDPNLLEIE
+216 TDDPKIMEIE
-226 FQVKSDDIIPTQYPD
+226 FQVKSGDIIPTQYPD
-241 MKANGEI
+241 MKASGEI
-248 VMKDFTK
+248 VMKDFSK
-255 SAYYEL
+255 SAYFEL

-273 ARDTFALLPVKQ
+273 ARDTFALLPVQ
-285 VIIHAVDKVLNPATG
+285 TVIIHAVDKILNPATG

-309 VKIKRDALATLNF
+309 AKIKRDAMATLNF
-322 ERIDPSDCLESFESN
+322 ERIDPSDCLENFESN

-342 TTGYAPVDRVLA
+342 TTGYSPVDRVLP

>member
-1 MGLNFRKSISLGK
+1 MGLNFRKSITLFK
-14 GLKLNLSKSGPS
+14 GVKLNLSKSGPS
-26 VSFGKSGFRQS
+26 LSFGRSGLRQS
-37 VNLKG
+37 INLKG
-42 QARTTVGIPGTG
+42 QARTSVGIPGTG

-67 SGLTGGLTGK
+67 SSLTGK
-77 GADAKGKKAAGKA
+77 AQDAKNKKAAGKA
-90 AAEPKAAA
+90 AAEPKAS
-98 AKAPKGTKA
+98 KSTK
-107 AGAAA
+107 AAA
-112 AGAAAGATAAA
+112 AGAAGAAVGAKAA

-136 KAKIEEFAAGI
+136 KAKVEEFAAGI
-147 DALKSVH
+147 EALKSVH

-164 AIANGAV
+164 ALANGAV
-171 SGKLKELQ
+171 SGQLKELQ

-184 VIAGDIDAYFKV
+184 VLAGDIDAYFNV

-216 TDDPNLLEIE
+216 TDDPQIMQIE
-226 FQVKSDDIIPTQYPD
+226 FQVKSGDIVPTQYPD
-241 MKANGEI
+241 MKANGEL

-273 ARDTFALLPVKQ
+273 ARDTFALLPVKA
-285 VIIHAVDKVLNPATG
+285 VLIHAVDKVLNPATG

-337 VKFKK
+337 IRFKK

>member
-37 VNLKG
+37 INLKG
-42 QARTTVGIPGTG
+42 NARTTVGIPGTG

-67 SGLTGGLTGK
+67 SSLTGK
-77 GADAKGKKAAGKA
+77 AQDAKNKKAAGKA
-90 AAEPKAAA
+90 AAEPKAA
-98 AKAPKGTKA
+98 KSTK
-107 AGAAA
+107 AAA
-112 AGAAAGATAAA
+112 AGAAGAAVGAKAA

-147 DALKSVH
+147 EALKSVH

-164 AIANGAV
+164 ALANGAV
-171 SGKLKELQ
+171 SGQLKELQ

-184 VIAGDIDAYFKV
+184 VLAGDIDAYFNV

-216 TDDPNLLEIE
+216 TDDPQIMQIE
-226 FQVKSDDIIPTQYPD
+226 FQVKSGDIVPTQYPD
-241 MKANGEI
+241 MKANGEL

-273 ARDTFALLPVKQ
+273 ARDTFALLPVKA
-285 VIIHAVDKVLNPATG
+285 VLIHAVDKVLNPATG

-337 VKFKK
+337 IRFKK